1 MRRKTQRF
9 LFLVAFVAAALTFS
23 LTVLAQAQTVTT
35 LATFNGVD
43 GYGPFASVVQATD
56 GNFYGTT
63 DSGGSV
69 FQEGTFFRVTPGG
82 KLTDLYNFC
91 SQPNCADGAFL
102 ASVPILGS
110 DGNLYGVAG
119 GGGNSTDA
127 GTVYRMT
134 LGGKL
139 TIVYAF
145 CPALPCTDGA
155 GPTGLVQGEGGN
167 FYGST
172 SVTANSYGGYGGTI
186 FSMSPGGE
194 LKVLHTF
201 CSHVNC
207 MDGDLS
213 LYPPILGSD
222 GNLYGVTYFGGN
234 QEGGVLWEVT
244 AAGAYKVL
252 YNFCGKS
259 GGCKSANPFTVVR
272 DFNGDFFG
280 TTASGGG
287 NNSGVVFEIT
297 STGKYIDLHDFDS
310 GNGPTWPYTGL
321 TLANDGN
328 LYGVSGGGIENG
340 GFIFEITLADGSFKN
355 LYVFNG
361 PGDAS
366 EPPGPLFQGTD
377 GDLYGTTSYGPGS
390 GDGMVFRL
398 SNGLSPLVETVPTA
412 GKVGKRILIL
422 GNNLTGTTSVTF
434 NGVPAQFT
442 VEKDT
447 FIRATV
453 PTGATTG
460 TVSVVTPTGT
470 LNSNPQF
477 VVTK

>member
-1 MRRKTQRF
+1 MQPENRRFQFILVLLTLVLAFTLTQ
-9 LFLVAFVAAALTFS
+9 S
-23 LTVLAQAQTVTT
+23 AQAQTLTT
-35 LATFNGVD
+35 VATFNGAD
-43 GYGPFASVVQATD
+43 GYGPLASVVQATD

-63 DSGGSV
+63 SSGGDI
-69 FQEGTFFRVTPGG
+69 FQEGTFFRVTLGG

-91 SQPNCADGAFL
+91 SDPQCPDGAFL
-102 ASVPILGS
+102 SSAPILAS
-110 DGNLYGVAG
+110 DGNLYGVTG
-119 GGGNSTDA
+119 GGGNSNDA

-139 TIVYAF
+139 TTVYAF
-145 CPALPCTDGA
+145 CPALPCTDGE
-155 GPTGLVQGEGGN
+155 GPTGLVQGSGGN
-167 FYGST
+167 FFGTT
-172 SVTANSYGGYGGTI
+172 SVAPNSEGTYGGTI
-186 FSMSPGGE
+186 FSMSPKGE
-194 LKVLHTF
+194 IKTLHTF
-201 CSHVNC
+201 CSRANC
-207 MDGDLS
+207 MDGDFS
-213 LYPPILGSD
+213 MFPPILGSD

-234 QEGGVLWEVT
+234 QQGGLLWELT

-259 GGCKSANPFTVVR
+259 GVCKSANPFTVVR
-272 DFNGDFFG
+272 DFNGNFFG
-280 TTASGGG
+280 TTAFGGA

-297 STGKYIDLHDFDS
+297 ANGQYIDLHDFDNR
-310 GNGPTWPYTGL
+310 NGPTWPYTGL

-328 LYGVSGGGIENG
+328 LYGVSGGGVENG
-340 GFIFEITLADGSFKN
+340 GFIFEITLTDGSFKN
-355 LYVFNG
+355 LYIFNG

-366 EPPGPLFQGTD
+366 EPPGPLVQGTD
-377 GDLYGTTSYGPGS
+377 GDFYGTTTYGPGNA
-390 GDGMVFRL
+390 DGMVFRL
-398 SNGLSPLVETVPTA
+398 SNGLNPLVETVPAA

-434 NGVPAQFT
+434 NGVPAEFT

-453 PTGATTG
+453 PSGASTG